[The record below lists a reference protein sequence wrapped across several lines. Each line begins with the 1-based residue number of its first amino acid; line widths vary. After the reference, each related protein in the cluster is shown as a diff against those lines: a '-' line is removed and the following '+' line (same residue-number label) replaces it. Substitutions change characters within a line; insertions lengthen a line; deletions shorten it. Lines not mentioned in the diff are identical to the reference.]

1 MARDGGLGWMPR
13 TLGGFLVCLA
23 MLGWAS
29 GSALGEPASAGKPS
43 VDPAI
48 GPYTAKTGVAGALV
62 ISGSDTMQPIIVKI
76 ASAFRQ
82 WQPDIKIAVQGGGTD
97 ASVLLFLQDQAYLRR
112 GDADASPKSHSVSG
126 SIALL
131 AASRPL
137 TEHERKD
144 FRSRYGYEVAE
155 IPIAQDAIAIYVNH
169 QNPVEGLT
177 LEQLD
182 AIFSRDRKR
191 GFPEEITR
199 WGQVGLQYEWAERP
213 IHPYGQNN
221 QSGTQALFAQ
231 EALLGGEF
239 RGTIQQQSGPASE
252 ILALSRDEQ
261 GIGYAG
267 IGFQV
272 AKVRILPLSERTG
285 GAFVAP
291 SSDSV
296 ANKTYP
302 LGRQL
307 FLYAR
312 NDPKAGLEPAVLEF
326 LKFVNSR
333 EGQAMVVKAGAYPLS
348 ATQVAANLRTLTG
361 ANVSAGASQEPLLT
375 INAR

>member
-1 MARDGGLGWMPR
+1 M
-13 TLGGFLVCLA
+13 LGGFLVCLA
-23 MLGWAS
+23 VQGLAG
-29 GSALGEPASAGKPS
+29 GTALGQMPPSGKPS

-48 GPYTAKTGVAGALV
+48 GSYAASTGVAGAIV

-82 WQPDIKIAVQGGGTD
+82 YQPGIKIAVQGGGTD

-112 GDADASPKSHSVSG
+112 GDADVSPKSHSVSG

-137 TEHERKD
+137 TEQERKG
-144 FRSRYGYEVAE
+144 FRLRYGYDVAE
-155 IPIAQDAIAIYVNH
+155 IPIAQDAIAIYVNR
-169 QNPVEGLT
+169 QNPVEGLSM
-177 LEQLD
+177 EQLD
-182 AIFSRDRKR
+182 AIFGRDRKR
-191 GFPEEITR
+191 GLPEEVTT
-199 WGQVGLQYEWAERP
+199 WGQVGLKEEWAQRP
-213 IHPYGQNN
+213 IHPYGQDKN
-221 QSGTQALFAQ
+221 SGTQALFAQ

-239 RGTIQQQSGPASE
+239 RATIQQERGPASE
-252 ILALSRDEQ
+252 ILALSRDIL

-272 AKVRILPLSERTG
+272 AKVRIIPLAARDG

-291 SSDSV
+291 SPESV

-307 FLYAR
+307 LLYAR

-348 ATQVAANLRTLTG
+348 AHQVATNLRALGGTT
-361 ANVSAGASQEPLLT
+361 VSAGALQAPLLT
-375 INAR
+375 SNTR